1 MKQASTR
8 LYFARISCA
17 LGTVLLCRAMDSGHM
32 TTCVAESG
40 DMIGEDGAVLL
51 ILLQHGFVQ
60 NQLLR
65 IELRKNMFGHR
76 FAFLVLLQLNHGM
89 GLPCKAHNLVAFP
102 FIRMYAT
109 NSLRKS
115 SISIRGSWIPCKK
128 QGTFSPAACATS
140 TQQHDFRWPFAGDRF
155 SLHKLDA
162 NLIPLGISSTESQQL
177 SWGNGAF

>member
-51 ILLQHGFVQ
+51 ILLQHCFVQ

-65 IELRKNMFGHR
+65 TELRKNMFGHR

-109 NSLRKS
+109 NSLRKIFDFNKRLVDS
-115 SISIRGSWIPCKK
+115 LQEARHILSCSVCN
-128 QGTFSPAACATS
+128 QYPAA
-140 TQQHDFRWPFAGDRF
+140 
-155 SLHKLDA
+155 
-162 NLIPLGISSTESQQL
+162 
-177 SWGNGAF
+177 